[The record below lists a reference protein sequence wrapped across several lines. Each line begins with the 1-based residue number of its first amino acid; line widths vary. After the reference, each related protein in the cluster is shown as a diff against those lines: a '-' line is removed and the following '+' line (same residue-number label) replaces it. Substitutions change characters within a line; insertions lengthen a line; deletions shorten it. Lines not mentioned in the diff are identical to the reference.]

1 MTYFY
6 SPRVQVKR
14 IETPYAPALAGGPL
28 AMVALLEAVLVSL
41 LDPINRWPVFGAV
54 AVVGVLIGVFTVFRE
69 RARIRRREYVGGLQ
83 PYFGVGYL
91 QQLAVTLVA
100 FGLAAFHTYEPGA
113 PVFTGVGEL
122 LAAIGLLLFVPLVL
136 DAFWNLPKA
145 PVVGAATLAGQVR
158 PDAPERA
165 AAERAPWRAASVVA
179 AIGSLIAWP
188 ERGAGLEATL
198 LEPAMLVTGVAIA
211 VAALVLVADAAEW
224 LAVRGGTSTKPAS
237 EGIASAT
244 RAAAISLAVVAAV
257 GVLRLG
263 LGLG

>member
-6 SPRVQVKR
+6 SPRVQIKR
-14 IETPYAPALAGGPL
+14 VETPHAPALAGGPL

-41 LDPINRWPVFGAV
+41 IDPVNRWPVFGAV
-54 AVVGVLIGVFTVFRE
+54 AVVGLLIGVFTVLRE

-100 FGLAAFHTYEPGA
+100 FGLAAFHTYQPGA
-113 PVFTGVGEL
+113 PVFTGAGEL
-122 LAAIGLLLFVPLVL
+122 FAAIGLLLFVPLVV

-145 PVVGAATLAGQVR
+145 PVVGAATLAGKVR

-165 AAERAPWRAASVVA
+165 AAERAPWRAASVVV

-188 ERGAGLEATL
+188 DRGAGLEATL
-198 LEPAMLVTGVAIA
+198 LEPAMLVTGLAIA
-211 VAALVLVADAAEW
+211 VTALVLVVDAAEW
-224 LAVRGGTSTKPAS
+224 LAARGGASTNPAS
-237 EGIASAT
+237 EGLARAT
-244 RAAAISLAVVAAV
+244 RAAGISFVVVAAV
-257 GVLRLG
+257 GVLRVAVG
-263 LGLG
+263 LG